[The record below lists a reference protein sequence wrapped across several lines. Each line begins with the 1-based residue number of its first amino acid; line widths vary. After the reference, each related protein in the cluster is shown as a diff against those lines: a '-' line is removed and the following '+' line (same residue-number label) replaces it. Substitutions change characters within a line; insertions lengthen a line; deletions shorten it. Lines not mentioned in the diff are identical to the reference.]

1 MDGKEI
7 LMKTTTWELAEDGKV
22 LASIEQLPLR
32 LAWAITVHKSQ
43 GMSLDAAEIDL
54 SKAFVHG
61 QGYVALS
68 RVRSLDG
75 LKVLGM
81 HPNALQVDP
90 KIVLQDVKFHVESTT
105 VEDAFTAMEN
115 TEVQEMHERF
125 VVAHGGRMPAENEVG
140 VVKSAQKKVQAES
153 TYEVTKELLREG
165 RGVADIANTREM
177 TETTIWT
184 HIEKLAQD
192 GQLTTDDVMT
202 LEPKDIDWGKARDV
216 LDAAIVKYGAEKL
229 KPLYEAAHEEYDYT
243 LVRLARI
250 QYQLEAT
257 ASTPAPF

>member
-1 MDGKEI
+1 
-7 LMKTTTWELAEDGKV
+7 LAEDGKV

-54 SKAFVHG
+54 SKAFVYG

-90 KIVLQDVKFHVESTT
+90 KIVMQDVKFHAESTT
-105 VEDAFTAMEN
+105 AEDAFIAMED

-125 VVAHGGRMPAENEVG
+125 VVAHGGKIPDADEVG
-140 VVKSAQKKVQAES
+140 VVKSAHKRVQAES
-153 TYEVTKELLREG
+153 TYEVTKALLLEG
-165 RGVADIANTREM
+165 RGVKDIADTRDV

-192 GQLTTDDVMT
+192 GELTADDVVI
-202 LEPKDIDWGKARDV
+202 LEPKDIDWGKARDIF
-216 LDAAIVKYGAEKL
+216 DAAIMQHGVEKL
-229 KPLYEAAHEEYDYT
+229 KPLYEAAEEEYDYT

-250 QYQLEAT
+250 QWQLEEKAT
-257 ASTPAPF
+257 TPAPF